1 MKLKQ
6 QELYQLTVDE
16 LNKRKILPFSARNWS
31 WQNVRQIDYFNQKN
45 KSSGQIKRSDV
56 MNILKEITIKKLD
69 EIRERK

>member
-31 WQNVRQIDYFNQKN
+31 WENVRQIDYFNQKN
-45 KSSGQIKRSDV
+45 KSTGQIKRSDV

-69 EIRERK
+69 EIRELN